1 MTLLR
6 ALAGLALGMVVFAGL
21 IYFLVVV
28 NFSQRLEDP
37 EVYNVAISDTDAY
50 NRIYDEVLVDPALED
65 QTGDLLGDLQF
76 HERDEAV
83 EVLKGVMPPAYL
95 QEQTEDN
102 IGRFT
107 GFLRHELDDLEIFV
121 NLKEPLERVEPV
133 VLKEANEII
142 DQIEVQPPAS
152 SECSREALSKLAG
165 ALAEL
170 AARFSDGRFP
180 ESAPSLEALTREC
193 RQRGFDR
200 WFDAFLDDP
209 AMNSQAALVLDASR
223 EEIRSSFIEGD
234 TRAFLKA
241 VALPLVTSLI
251 EDSVADVRRELQ
263 RGDRFDVLE
272 WLAEESEDLTRDDI
286 EEQAEA
292 LRDVVSAANGPG
304 RIISL
309 VMVIVGSLLMAAVH
323 IPKPSEVLRWPG
335 LSLLMGGGVCLAI
348 GFVVNSAVPGQIGE
362 AIADVSSYSHDVPV
376 SAVRLAGDLA
386 ESFAQQATAGFIP
399 SAVAVMVIGGVLLAA
414 SFVAEVLWALL
425 SRILPGRGD
434 GRRGR

>member
-6 ALAGLALGMVVFAGL
+6 ALAGLVLGMVVFAGL

-107 GFLRHELDDLEIFV
+107 GFLRHELDDLEVFV
-121 NLKEPLERVEPV
+121 DLKEPLERVQPV

-142 DQIEVQPPAS
+142 DQVEVQPPAS
-152 SECSREALSKLAG
+152 SECSPEALSKLAG

-180 ESAPSLEALTREC
+180 ESTPSLETLTREC

-209 AMNSQAALVLDASR
+209 AMNSQAALVLDAGR

-241 VALPLVTSLI
+241 VGLPLVTSLI

-263 RGDRFDVLE
+263 RGDRFDVLG

-309 VMVIVGSLLMAAVH
+309 VMVIVGILLMAAVH
-323 IPKPSEVLRWPG
+323 IPKPAEVLRWPG

-414 SFVAEVLWALL
+414 SFVAEILWALL
-425 SRILPGRGD
+425 SRVLPGRGN
-434 GRRGR
+434 GGRGR

>member
-6 ALAGLALGMVVFAGL
+6 ALAGLVLGMVVFAGL

-107 GFLRHELDDLEIFV
+107 GFLRHELDDLEVFMD
-121 NLKEPLERVEPV
+121 LKEPLERVQPV

-142 DQIEVQPPAS
+142 DQVEVQPPAS
-152 SECSREALSKLAG
+152 SECSPEALSKLAG

-180 ESAPSLEALTREC
+180 ESTPSLETLTREC

-209 AMNSQAALVLDASR
+209 AMNSQAALVLDAGR

-263 RGDRFDVLE
+263 RGDRFDVLG

-309 VMVIVGSLLMAAVH
+309 VIVIVGILLMAAVH
-323 IPKPSEVLRWPG
+323 IPKPAEVLRWPG

-399 SAVAVMVIGGVLLAA
+399 SAVAAMVIGGVLLAA
-414 SFVAEVLWALL
+414 SFVAEILWDLL
-425 SRILPGRGD
+425 SRVLPGRGN
-434 GRRGR
+434 GGRGR